1 MASPYEKLI
10 NELKDTENFIKEVL
24 FLNDH
29 KCTTINAI
37 EKVIKRINISDKAN
51 VIISAS

>member
-10 NELKDTENFIKEVL
+10 DELKDTENFIKEVL

-29 KCTTINAI
+29 KCTTINALEQ
-37 EKVIKRINISDKAN
+37 EKT
-51 VIISAS
+51 

>member
-24 FLNDH
+24 FLN